1 MNNPEKL
8 ATWCTQ
14 DGEKQKKRSD
24 GQKKYT
30 IINKINNHLSHQSVD
45 Q

>member
-24 GQKKYT
+24 GQQIHHYQQ
-30 IINKINNHLSHQSVD
+30 NKQPPLASIS
-45 Q
+45 